1 MVRCALQPQ
10 EPLLPPPPLT
20 IVRAEQQRTNFQMA
34 KVSAQCNSYEDLHL
48 IHEKLWAFGLV
59 YRRLCLSSCA
69 KAACLH
75 STPKEAD
82 ELLVEQGKL

>member
-1 MVRCALQPQ
+1 M
-10 EPLLPPPPLT
+10 
-20 IVRAEQQRTNFQMA
+20 RAEQRTNFQMA

-75 STPKEAD
+75 STQKEAD
-82 ELLVEQGKL
+82 ELLVEQDSKKASSRRH